1 MDTDEE
7 RKWTRISRI
16 FTNAMCREVRI
27 RKNSCQFASR
37 PSVTICVSRCSR
49 FQHTLQ
55 PVKKRMLRFLQLF
68 ARLRHRE
75 EPDTIN
81 LREALNSS
89 RPWRPFEFEG
99 VALQRLRPVPI
110 TFERPGVDDLSALLF
125 DGAEFDELAAGRD
138 AGFLFEFANRGREQ
152 GFAGLNL
159 AFLKAPVAS
168 VLARAKRPPRI
179 REENFQLTVVQAVH
193 QQARAGL

>member
-68 ARLRHRE
+68 ARFRHRE

-81 LREALNSS
+81 LREALNAS
-89 RPWRPFEFEG
+89 RSWRPFEFEG

-110 TFERPGVDDLSALLF
+110 TRERPGVDDLSALLF
-125 DGAEFDELAAGRD
+125 DGAEFDELAARRD
-138 AGFLFEFANRGREQ
+138 PGFLFELANRGRERV
-152 GFAGLNL
+152 FAGFNL
-159 AFLKAPVAS
+159 PFRNAPIAV
-168 VLARAKRPPRI
+168 VLAREKRPTRM
-179 REENFQLTVVQAVH
+179 REENFHLTVAHAVH
-193 QQARAGL
+193 QQARAGF